1 MRKQL
6 QAEHGKAELEKKIE
20 ELDAKKTRLQ
30 NKVIELESKI
40 DAIDKRNK
48 ERKEAE
54 QKKRDQEIE
63 FLKYQETHLSKFLK
77 NINDGK

>member
-1 MRKQL
+1 M
-6 QAEHGKAELEKKIE
+6 
-20 ELDAKKTRLQ
+20 
-30 NKVIELESKI
+30 IELESKI
-40 DAIDKRNK
+40 EAIDKRNK

-77 NINDGK
+77 NINEGK